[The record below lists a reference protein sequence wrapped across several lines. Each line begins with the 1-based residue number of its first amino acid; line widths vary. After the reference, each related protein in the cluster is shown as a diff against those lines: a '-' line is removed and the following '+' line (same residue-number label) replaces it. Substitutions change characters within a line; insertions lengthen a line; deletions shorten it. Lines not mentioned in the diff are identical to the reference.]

1 MTCAEFEI
9 LLCDAIDG
17 TLSCPE
23 REAFEAHQRTCAACA
38 EFARDAGAAVA
49 FIDRAETVEP
59 PPELLSKITFQI
71 PTATQTTSR
80 GWRSMFFGWLQP
92 VLQPRFAMGMAMT
105 ILSFS
110 MLARFAGV
118 EVRQL
123 KPSDLHPAA
132 VWSAIDNRAHR
143 TWSQVVKYYEN
154 LRLVYVVQTRLQE
167 WTEQED
173 EDRKA
178 RPAAEDAGGNTPQSQ
193 RPSGEATNSS
203 GEGKEKK

>member
-1 MTCAEFEI
+1 MTCADFEI

-17 TLSCPE
+17 TLSGPA
-23 REAFEAHQRTCAACA
+23 REAFEDHQRTCAACA
-38 EFARDAGAAVA
+38 EFARDAGAAAA
-49 FIDRAETVEP
+49 FIGRAEAVEP
-59 PPELLSKITFQI
+59 PPELLTKISFQI
-71 PTATQTTSR
+71 PASGAGGVRQ
-80 GWRSMFFGWLQP
+80 GWRSNLLGWFGP

-123 KPSDLHPAA
+123 KPADLKPTA

-143 TWSQVVKYYEN
+143 TWDQAVKYYEN
-154 LRLVYVVQTRLQE
+154 LRLVYEVQTRLQE

-173 EDRKA
+173 EERKG
-178 RPAAEDAGGNTPQSQ
+178 AESQ
-193 RPSGEATNSS
+193 SGERKGS
-203 GEGKEKK
+203 K